1 MKKSNIFSCERKVI
15 DLNSKDM
22 FSIESFAA
30 LQKLSGDKIDLKT
43 QTIHDMLWISMDA
56 ISRNRSLYESNGYWE
71 ALNAP
76 YIQELLNRG
85 TWFGELDHPDLN
97 CSRER
102 FLKVDKDN
110 ISHRMLRYKR
120 VANDIRGDIQFVKP
134 KGDIPL
140 DWIEKGSNISVST
153 RILTPNYE
161 EKEDPQGNPY
171 IHKFGK
177 MRLVTFDLISSA
189 PGFKEASIVEDVDS
203 YNSSRESF
211 NGIVNLRWTAG
222 RKKEEFMNLLKSQ
235 ESLPIME
242 DIYGFSMKDV
252 KNISYSE
259 EGLITLTIKENHEY
273 SQAIKIPTNV
283 YKVNQILCAGR

>member
-71 ALNAP
+71 ALNSP

-120 VANDIRGDIQFVKP
+120 VNNDIRGDIQFVKP

-140 DWIEKGSNISVST
+140 DWVEKGSNVSVST

-161 EKEDPQGNPY
+161 EREDAQGNPY

-177 MRLVTFDLISSA
+177 MRLITFDLISSA

-211 NGIVNLRWTAG
+211 NGINLRWTAG

-242 DIYGFSMKDV
+242 DIYGFSMRDV

>member
-1 MKKSNIFSCERKVI
+1 MGNSNIFSCERKVI

-22 FSIESFAA
+22 FSIESFTT

-56 ISRNRSLYESNGYWE
+56 ISRNRSLYESAGYWE
-71 ALNAP
+71 AMNSP
-76 YIQELLNRG
+76 YIQELLHRG
-85 TWFGELDHPDLN
+85 TWFGELDHPDAN

-110 ISHRMLRYKR
+110 ISHRMLRYNR
-120 VANDIRGDIQFVKP
+120 VGNDIRGDIQFVKP
-134 KGDIPL
+134 KGDIPM
-140 DWIEKGSNISVST
+140 DWLAKGSNLSLST
-153 RILTPNYE
+153 RVLTPNYE
-161 EKEDPQGNPY
+161 EREDAQGNPY

-177 MRLVTFDLISSA
+177 MRLVTFDCISSA
-189 PGFKEASIVEDVDS
+189 PGFKPASVVEDVDS
-203 YNSSRESF
+203 YDASKENF
-211 NGIVNLRWTAG
+211 DGIVNIHWTAG

-259 EGLITLTIKENHEY
+259 EGLITLIVKENSEY